1 MFKPNFKFCLNVKK
15 SLQIQSV
22 VQSSGKNKAHLLTF
36 TKALKALAEGMKN
49 SALMNITLHGLIKYI
64 TLYVY

>member
-1 MFKPNFKFCLNVKK
+1 MLEIFANSK
-15 SLQIQSV
+15 SL
-22 VQSSGKNKAHLLTF
+22 VQSPGKNKAYLLTF
-36 TKALKALAEGMKN
+36 TKALKDLAEGMKN